1 MPERLAKLLSAK
13 FSRAT
18 GTSASSSKFF
28 SPGRFILVCAATLAI
43 ITVSS
48 AGLIVYNLR
57 NRVIT
62 ENERALTNSALII
75 AKQIEQTFTAMEA
88 LQKEFSEEVLRAPG
102 ISKKTFDS
110 QHSRYD
116 VHLKLRD
123 KAGGIPYVGALIIYN
138 ANGKLINYSRQWPLP
153 DNINIADRDYFI
165 AAKLDQNSTPILS
178 APVRNRATGSWVMNL
193 VRRILRPKRRI
204 SRGHLDLI

>member
-1 MPERLAKLLSAK
+1 MPGRLAKLLSAK
-13 FSRAT
+13 FARAT
-18 GTSASSSKFF
+18 DTSASSKFF
-28 SPGRFILVCAATLAI
+28 SPGRFIIVCAVTLAI

-57 NRVIT
+57 NRIVT

-88 LQKEFSEEVLRAPG
+88 LQKEFSEEISRAPG
-102 ISKKTFDS
+102 ISKKTLDS
-110 QHSRYD
+110 QLSRYD

-165 AAKLDQNSTPILS
+165 AAKLDQASRSQSRHRKLGDES
-178 APVRNRATGSWVMNL
+178 
-193 VRRILRPKRRI
+193 RPQNFRPERRI
-204 SRGHLDLI
+204 SRSHLDLI